1 MLEGHR
7 RKGFT
12 RSTGAKTAQEDLLA
26 YICKN
31 SDSLAKSWR
40 EEAALGD
47 GVLDSLSVSN
57 GGKKI
62 INAEIS
68 LARRCVTRVGEC
80 KKKRKI
86 CAAVDKRVE

>member
-1 MLEGHR
+1 MAKQGARLEGR

-12 RSTGAKTAQEDLLA
+12 RSTGAKTVQEDLLA

-40 EEAALGD
+40 EEAALGN
-47 GVLDSLSVSN
+47 GVLDSLSVPN

-68 LARRCVTRVGEC
+68 LGVHFSGVCNKGWGMREEV
-80 KKKRKI
+80 
-86 CAAVDKRVE
+86 